1 MGSGIENGS
10 GCGRETQ
17 ERKVTPEGRV
27 KAQVKRLLDKYK
39 ARYEFW
45 PVPYGYGASTLD
57 CLVCFCG
64 RFIAIETK
72 APGKKPTDRQRL
84 IIEKIR
90 AAGGVAIVIDGEDGL
105 SELQNHLESI
115 KHASLSDI
123 DKT

>member
-1 MGSGIENGS
+1 M
-10 GCGRETQ
+10 
-17 ERKVTPEGRV
+17 
-27 KAQVKRLLDKYK
+27 
-39 ARYEFW
+39 
-45 PVPYGYGASTLD
+45 GASTLD

-72 APGKKPTDRQRL
+72 APGKKPTDRQRM

-90 AAGGVAIVIDGEDGL
+90 AAGGVALVIDGEDGL